1 MYRGTTPTN
10 TITVDLDLTQ
20 MTVFVTYSQGGRV
33 VIEKTNSDI
42 TIEPEQIL
50 VPLAQADTLALSAWN
65 RGEPVLV
72 QIRAIDAL
80 GNAVASNIMTTTA
93 DAILK
98 DGEIEYDASG
108 NI

>member
-10 TITVDLDLTQ
+10 TIAVDIDLTQ

-33 VIEKTNSDI
+33 VFEKTNADI
-42 TIEPEQIL
+42 TIEPERIL
-50 VPLAQADTLALSAWN
+50 VPLTQTDTLSLSAWN
-65 RGEPVLV
+65 RQEPVLV

-80 GNAVASNIMTTTA
+80 GNAVASNVMTTTA

-98 DGEIEYDASG
+98 DGEIEYAAPG